1 MMDVLSMP
9 PASDDVSSWVCFDDY
24 PSPATPAE
32 DLINP
37 SFFSSSLST
46 NGLLDGS
53 ASILCAD
60 DADSKTVHPLDLSV
74 DWQSKANLSFQDD
87 DLSNGFILND
97 SQSLQM
103 PKIYN
108 DIRVSSPAD
117 LLLANAAATQS
128 VATSN
133 FATMAAV
140 ALAQQQQ
147 KQFLQ
152 FPGAFDFTSLTS
164 QDLANALGLGVDL
177 TGVMRPQ
184 KRMRMASDISSFSDM
199 SSVSSSSNSSE
210 LSTPMSSPSL
220 AYSPGNPLFN
230 GSSAVSSAACSPR
243 LTTTMAVEVPSNA
256 APSRPP
262 RAPRKQS
269 ESRIPLPDLH
279 ARMGLAHDPDEAR
292 SREQHILGI
301 LQDQGFPLGERT
313 WIRDTE
319 EKERRRII
327 EEIYR
332 QTRDLYGYE
341 RSLLEV
347 IVRRGAYYLMQ
358 GRLRRL
364 RRSKA
369 HQQHLAGNNATATMS
384 EHEDDVGD
392 EEQSSRDSSEDME
405 NKEDTE

>member
-1 MMDVLSMP
+1 M
-9 PASDDVSSWVCFDDY
+9 
-24 PSPATPAE
+24 
-32 DLINP
+32 
-37 SFFSSSLST
+37 
-46 NGLLDGS
+46 
-53 ASILCAD
+53 
-60 DADSKTVHPLDLSV
+60 
-74 DWQSKANLSFQDD
+74 
-87 DLSNGFILND
+87 
-97 SQSLQM
+97 
-103 PKIYN
+103 
-108 DIRVSSPAD
+108 
-117 LLLANAAATQS
+117 AAA
-128 VATSN
+128 
-133 FATMAAV
+133 
-140 ALAQQQQ
+140 ALAQQRQQ

-152 FPGAFDFTSLTS
+152 FPGTLDLSSLTS
-164 QDLANALGLGVDL
+164 QDLANALGLGLDL
-177 TGVMRPQ
+177 AGAMRPQ
-184 KRMRMASDISSFSDM
+184 KRMRMASDISSLSDL
-199 SSVSSSSNSSE
+199 SSVSSSANSSE

-220 AYSPGNPLFN
+220 TYSPGNPLFN
-230 GSSAVSSAACSPR
+230 GSSTVSSIAGSPK
-243 LTTTMAVEVPSNA
+243 LTTAMATGVPSSTTPA
-256 APSRPP
+256 RPP

-319 EKERRRII
+319 EKDRRRII

-369 HQQHLAGNNATATMS
+369 HQQHLSGNNSSTTTASAMS
-384 EHEDDVGD
+384 EHEDDVAEQ
-392 EEQSSRDSSEDME
+392 EEQSSRDSSVDVE
-405 NKEDTE
+405 NKEETE